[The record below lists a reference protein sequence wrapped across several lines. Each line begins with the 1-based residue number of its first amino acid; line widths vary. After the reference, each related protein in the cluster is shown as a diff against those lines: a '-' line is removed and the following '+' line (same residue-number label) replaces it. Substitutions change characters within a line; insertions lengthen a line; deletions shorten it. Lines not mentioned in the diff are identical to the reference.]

1 MISVLYFSKQESL
14 NLSMSCLSSE
24 LLATNANNE
33 WPSNFE
39 MACKGTKCSWRKNVE
54 KSGCKF
60 VFFFFTGYDKVDEIF
75 VHETLLNQ

>member
-24 LLATNANNE
+24 LLAKVQNVHGEKMLRRVDANL
-33 WPSNFE
+33 F
-39 MACKGTKCSWRKNVE
+39 
-54 KSGCKF
+54 
-60 VFFFFTGYDKVDEIF
+60 FFFFTGYDKVDEIF